1 MSKVLIVGDANDS
14 RVELALAQLNSMG
27 VEAVIADN
35 ESNCDKVIENSIYG
49 VFDDST
55 LSVNY
60 VRTIENTRCGD
71 WDYIN
76 FGEYNFLTSKLVQ
89 NGKRKKKKNK

>member
-1 MSKVLIVGDANDS
+1 MTELTPQEHGDN
-14 RVELALAQLNSMG
+14 
-27 VEAVIADN
+27 
-35 ESNCDKVIENSIYG
+35 VIENSHYG

-76 FGEYNFLTSKLVQ
+76 FGEYNFFTSKIVQ
-89 NGKRKKKKNK
+89 NGNRRKKKKR

>member
-35 ESNCDKVIENSIYG
+35 ESNCDKVIENSLYG
-49 VFDDST
+49 RVMDAT
-55 LSVNY
+55 Y
-60 VRTIENTRCGD
+60 TIENTNYGD
-71 WDYIN
+71 WGYLN
-76 FGEYNFLTSKLVQ
+76 FEADNFFTSKIVQ
-89 NGKRKKKKNK
+89 NGNRRKKKKR